1 MRLTVCLQ
9 FFLHSIFFTMPSVAL
24 QILIGRVA
32 EAKNAMNKFLHEEY
46 TLDLVIDLLH
56 CALCCKGVT
65 PFLLLRTFYLKC
77 DIIAFTPQQLR
88 QLIELAEAN
97 SLPLPSNTV
106 SRPSEVASTASFTPS
121 TPVSVESAIL
131 SVNTKVRSAPSNAD
145 ESLEELAKEF
155 GVDAQVVQALA
166 QRLAKLC

>member
-1 MRLTVCLQ
+1 MRLAVSLH
-9 FFLHSIFFTMPSVAL
+9 FFLHNIFFTMPSAAL

-56 CALCCKGVT
+56 CALYCKGVT
-65 PFLLLRTFYLKC
+65 LPMLRNFYLKC
-77 DIIAFTPQQLR
+77 NIIAFTPQQLR

-97 SLPLPSNTV
+97 SLPLPSSTV
-106 SRPSEVASTASFTPS
+106 SRPSEVASTASFTSS
-121 TPVSVESAIL
+121 TPVGVENAIL
-131 SVNTKVRSAPSNAD
+131 LVNTKVQSAPSNAD
-145 ESLEELAKEF
+145 GSLEELAKEF